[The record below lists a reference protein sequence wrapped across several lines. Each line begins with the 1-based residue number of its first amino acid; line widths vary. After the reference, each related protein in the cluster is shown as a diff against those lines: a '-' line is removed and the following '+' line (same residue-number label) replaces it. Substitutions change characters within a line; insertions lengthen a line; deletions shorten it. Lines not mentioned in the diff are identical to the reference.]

1 MQFTFAFGAKIKK
14 IVGWEKEKEIK
25 KLQWN
30 GGSPPRRMIDF
41 VSKLLF

>member
-25 KLQWN
+25 NFSEIGK
-30 GGSPPRRMIDF
+30 SAPPDD
-41 VSKLLF
+41 

>member
-25 KLQWN
+25 NFSGTGK
-30 GGSPPRRMIDF
+30 SAPPDD
-41 VSKLLF
+41 

>member
-25 KLQWN
+25 KLQ
-30 GGSPPRRMIDF
+30 
-41 VSKLLF
+41 

>member
-25 KLQWN
+25 N
-30 GGSPPRRMIDF
+30 FSGTGEVRPPDD
-41 VSKLLF
+41 